1 MEAAKSPVAV
11 PAPSRRRHVHL
22 GERLE
27 VAARVRSGAVSLEAA
42 ARRLRVDA
50 AEVASW
56 VAAAERAVTVDE
68 VLVPQ
73 DVLRLT
79 RRAQRLVALI
89 EAAEAA
95 IRALGGELAKSVR
108 A

>member
-1 MEAAKSPVAV
+1 MPER
-11 PAPSRRRHVHL
+11 SRRRHVHL

-50 AEVASW
+50 SEVASW
-56 VAAAERAVTVDE
+56 VATAERPVSVDD
-68 VLVPQ
+68 VLVPH

-89 EAAEAA
+89 EAAEAV
-95 IRALGGELAKSVR
+95 IRALSGDLAKAVR
-108 A
+108 G